1 MSTCQYGMT
10 RCQLLIINR
19 NILNLNKKNT
29 MIDFNA
35 DEEMDEIN
43 SGVGKP
49 IPNNPES
56 STPILDNFSRDLTLL
71 ASKGQLDPVI
81 GRDDEVR
88 RIVQILARRKK
99 NNPVLIGEPG
109 VGKTSVVEMLATMIH
124 QGKCPR
130 KLLNKRI
137 VLLEL
142 TSLVAG
148 TKYRGQFEE
157 RMKAIIDELRENKNV
172 IIFID
177 ELHTVVGTG
186 NSSGNLDAAN
196 IFKPPLAR
204 GEVQCIG
211 ATTLDE
217 YREKI
222 EKDGALERRF
232 QKVTIDPPTLNQTI
246 EILENIKHVYEK
258 HHNVNYNEECVE
270 LCVKLADRYI
280 TDRAFPDKAIDI
292 MDEVG
297 ALVQIDVK
305 APKALDLLR
314 SDINT
319 LKNEKIDVVK
329 TQNYELAADLR
340 DKERKLVNKLEDMT
354 LSWEKRQSKNKIDVT
369 VENIMTV
376 VSKIT
381 KIPLSRMNQNEK
393 KNLLNLDKQLKRGVV
408 GQNNAIDTIVKA
420 VRRNSVGI
428 KELAKPIG
436 SFICLGPTGVGKTH
450 LAKKLAD
457 LLFGSEESL
466 IRVDMS
472 EYQEKHSVSRLI
484 GSPPGY
490 VGYNEGG
497 QFTEKVRQN
506 PYSLV
511 LFDEIEKGHRDIFN
525 ILLQILDDGYV
536 TDASGRKVNFKNTLI
551 MMTSNIGVKKSHD
564 FSNALGFATKATQQ
578 NDKERIRTIIS
589 KSLKNTFNPEF
600 LNRLDDIIIFES
612 LGKSDIKKIVKMELS
627 SLTVRLTEKKYNIKF
642 GPSVVD
648 HICEIGYD
656 DKFGARPLK
665 RAIQSEVEDF
675 IASQI
680 LKNLISENSQYTMSY
695 NKKTE
700 KFKIGEKQ

>member
-1 MSTCQYGMT
+1 
-10 RCQLLIINR
+10 
-19 NILNLNKKNT
+19 
-29 MIDFNA
+29 MIDFSA
-35 DEEMDEIN
+35 DSEMEEISGKEEPTQSN
-43 SGVGKP
+43 S
-49 IPNNPES
+49 ES
-56 STPILDNFSRDLTLL
+56 GTPILDNFSRDLT
-71 ASKGQLDPVI
+71 AIAAKGGLDPVI
-81 GRDDEVR
+81 GRDDEVK

-109 VGKTSVVEMLATMIH
+109 AGKTSVVEMLATMIH
-124 QGKCPR
+124 KGECPR
-130 KLLNKRI
+130 KLMNKRI

-142 TSLVAG
+142 SSLVAG

-157 RMKAIIDELRENKNV
+157 RMKAIIDELRENKDV

-177 ELHTVVGTG
+177 EIHTVVGTG

-211 ATTLDE
+211 ATTMDE

-232 QKVTIDPPTLNQTI
+232 QKVTIEPPSVKDTI
-246 EILENIKHVYEK
+246 EILENIKHVYEE
-258 HHNVNYNEECVE
+258 HHNVTYDKYCVE

-280 TDRAFPDKAIDI
+280 SDRAFPDKAIDI

-297 ALVQIDVK
+297 SMVQIDVK
-305 APKALDLLR
+305 TPKSLEKLR
-314 SDINT
+314 NEISI

-329 TQNYELAADLR
+329 SQDYEKAADLR
-340 DKERKLVNKLEDMT
+340 DKERKLTTKLKSLT
-354 LSWEKRQSKNKIDVT
+354 QNWEEKQSLHKVPVT
-369 VENIMTV
+369 EENIMTV

-393 KNLLNLDKQLKRGVV
+393 KNLLNLDKQLKKSVI
-408 GQNNAIDTIVKA
+408 GQDKAINTIVKS

-428 KELAKPIG
+428 KELDKPIG

-450 LAKKLAD
+450 LAKKLAE
-457 LLFGSEESL
+457 LMFGSEESM

-506 PYSLV
+506 PYSLI
-511 LFDEIEKGHRDIFN
+511 LFDEIEKGHREIFN

-536 TDASGRKVNFKNTLI
+536 TDASGRKINFKNTLI
-551 MMTSNIGVKKSHD
+551 MMTSNIGVKNSQD
-564 FSNALGFATKATQQ
+564 FSNSLGFTTKASQQ
-578 NDKERIRTIIS
+578 TDKERVRTIIS

-600 LNRLDDIIIFES
+600 LNRLDDIIIFET
-612 LGKSDIKKIVKMELS
+612 LDKSSIKKIVKIELS
-627 SLTVRLTEKKYNIKF
+627 HLTSRLVEKGYSIKF

-648 HICEIGYD
+648 HICGIGYD
-656 DKFGARPLK
+656 EKFGARPLK
-665 RAIQSEVEDF
+665 RSIQSEVEDF
-675 IASQI
+675 IAAEI
-680 LKNLISENSQYTMSY
+680 LKSGIGENQQYTMSY
-695 NKKTE
+695 NKTTE
-700 KFKIGEKQ
+700 KFKLVEKQ

>member
-1 MSTCQYGMT
+1 
-10 RCQLLIINR
+10 
-19 NILNLNKKNT
+19 

>member
-1 MSTCQYGMT
+1 
-10 RCQLLIINR
+10 
-19 NILNLNKKNT
+19 
-29 MIDFNA
+29 MIDFSA
-35 DEEMDEIN
+35 DSEMEELSGKEEPTQSN
-43 SGVGKP
+43 S
-49 IPNNPES
+49 ES
-56 STPILDNFSRDLTLL
+56 GTPILDNFSRDLT
-71 ASKGQLDPVI
+71 AIAAKGGLDPVI
-81 GRDDEVR
+81 GRDDEVK

-109 VGKTSVVEMLATMIH
+109 AGKTSVVEMLATMIH
-124 QGKCPR
+124 KGECPR
-130 KLLNKRI
+130 KLMNKRI

-142 TSLVAG
+142 SSLVAG

-157 RMKAIIDELRENKNV
+157 RMKAIIDELRENKDV

-177 ELHTVVGTG
+177 EIHTVVGTG

-211 ATTLDE
+211 ATTMDE
-217 YREKI
+217 FREKI

-232 QKVTIDPPTLNQTI
+232 QKVTIDPPSVKDTI
-246 EILENIKHVYEK
+246 EILDNIKHVYEE
-258 HHNVNYNEECVE
+258 HHNVTYDKYCVE

-280 TDRAFPDKAIDI
+280 SDRAFPDKAIDI

-297 ALVQIDVK
+297 SMVQIDVK
-305 APKALDLLR
+305 TPKSLEKLR
-314 SDINT
+314 NEISI

-329 TQNYELAADLR
+329 SQDYEKAADLR
-340 DKERKLVNKLEDMT
+340 DKERKLTTKLKSLT
-354 LSWEKRQSKNKIDVT
+354 QNWEEKQSLHKVPVT
-369 VENIMTV
+369 EENIMTV

-393 KNLLNLDKQLKRGVV
+393 KNLLNLDKQLKKSVI
-408 GQNNAIDTIVKA
+408 GQDKAINTIVKS

-428 KELAKPIG
+428 KELDKPIG

-450 LAKKLAD
+450 LAKKLAE
-457 LLFGSEESL
+457 LMFGSEESM

-506 PYSLV
+506 PYSLI
-511 LFDEIEKGHRDIFN
+511 LFDEIEKGHREIFN

-536 TDASGRKVNFKNTLI
+536 TDASGRKINFKNTLI
-551 MMTSNIGVKKSHD
+551 MMTSNIGVKNSQD
-564 FSNALGFATKATQQ
+564 FSNSLGFTTKASQQ
-578 NDKERIRTIIS
+578 TDKERVRTIIS

-600 LNRLDDIIIFES
+600 LNRLDDIIIFETLDKGS
-612 LGKSDIKKIVKMELS
+612 IKKIVKIELS
-627 SLTVRLTEKKYNIKF
+627 HLTSRLVEKGYSIKF

-648 HICEIGYD
+648 HICGIGYD
-656 DKFGARPLK
+656 EKFGARPLK
-665 RAIQSEVEDF
+665 RSIQSEVEDF
-675 IASQI
+675 IAAEI
-680 LKNLISENSQYTMSY
+680 LKSGIGENQQYTMSY
-695 NKKTE
+695 NKTTE
-700 KFKIGEKQ
+700 KFKLVEKQ

>member
-1 MSTCQYGMT
+1 
-10 RCQLLIINR
+10 
-19 NILNLNKKNT
+19 
-29 MIDFNA
+29 MIDFSA
-35 DEEMDEIN
+35 DSEMEEISGKEEPTQSN
-43 SGVGKP
+43 S
-49 IPNNPES
+49 ES
-56 STPILDNFSRDLTLL
+56 GTPILDNFSRDLTAL
-71 ASKGQLDPVI
+71 AAKNRLDPVI
-81 GRDDEVR
+81 GRDDEVK

-109 VGKTSVVEMLATMIH
+109 AGKTSVVEMLATMIH
-124 QGKCPR
+124 KGECPR

-142 TSLVAG
+142 SSLVAG

-157 RMKAIIDELRENKNV
+157 RMKAIIDELRENKDV

-177 ELHTVVGTG
+177 EIHTVVGTG

-211 ATTLDE
+211 ATTMDE

-232 QKVTIDPPTLNQTI
+232 QKVTIEPPSLNETI
-246 EILENIKHVYEK
+246 EILENIKHVYEN
-258 HHNVNYNEECVE
+258 HHNVTYNEDCVE

-280 TDRAFPDKAIDI
+280 SDRAFPDKAIDI

-297 ALVQIDVK
+297 SMVQIDVK
-305 APKALDLLR
+305 TPKALEKLR
-314 SDINT
+314 TEIST
-319 LKNEKIDVVK
+319 LKKEKIDVVK
-329 TQNYELAADLR
+329 SQDYEKAADLR
-340 DKERKLVNKLEDMT
+340 DKERKLTTKLKT
-354 LSWEKRQSKNKIDVT
+354 LTQNWEEKQSLHKIPVT
-369 VENIMTV
+369 VENIMSV

-393 KNLLNLDKQLKRGVV
+393 KNLLNLDKHLKKSVV
-408 GQNNAIDTIVKA
+408 GQDKAIDTIVKS

-428 KELAKPIG
+428 KELDKPIG

-450 LAKKLAD
+450 LAKKLAE
-457 LLFGSEESL
+457 LMFGSEESM

-506 PYSLV
+506 PYSLI
-511 LFDEIEKGHRDIFN
+511 LFDEIEKGHREIFN

-536 TDASGRKVNFKNTLI
+536 TDASGRKINFKNTLI
-551 MMTSNIGVKKSHD
+551 MMTSNIGVKNSQD
-564 FSNALGFATKATQQ
+564 FSNGLGFTTKASQQ
-578 NDKERIRTIIS
+578 TDKERVRTIIS

-612 LGKSDIKKIVKMELS
+612 LDRASIKKIVKIELS
-627 SLTVRLTEKKYNIKF
+627 HLTSRLVEKGYTIKF
-642 GPSVVD
+642 GSSIVD
-648 HICEIGYD
+648 HICRIGYD
-656 DKFGARPLK
+656 EKFGARPLK
-665 RAIQSEVEDF
+665 RSIQSEVEDF
-675 IASQI
+675 IAAQI
-680 LKNLISENSQYTMSY
+680 LKNIVSEGQVYTMSY
-695 NKKTE
+695 NKTTE
-700 KFKIGEKQ
+700 KFKLIEKQ

>member
-1 MSTCQYGMT
+1 
-10 RCQLLIINR
+10 
-19 NILNLNKKNT
+19 
-29 MIDFNA
+29 MIDFSA
-35 DEEMDEIN
+35 DSEMEEISGKEEPTQSN
-43 SGVGKP
+43 S
-49 IPNNPES
+49 ES
-56 STPILDNFSRDLTLL
+56 GTPILDNFSRDLT
-71 ASKGQLDPVI
+71 AIAAKGGLDPVI
-81 GRDDEVR
+81 GRDDEVK
-88 RIVQILARRKK
+88 RIVQILSRRKK

-109 VGKTSVVEMLATMIH
+109 AGKTSVVEMLATMIH
-124 QGKCPR
+124 KGECPR
-130 KLLNKRI
+130 SLLNKRI

-142 TSLVAG
+142 SSLVAG

-157 RMKAIIDELRENKNV
+157 RMKAIIDELRENKDV

-177 ELHTVVGTG
+177 EIHTVVGTG

-211 ATTLDE
+211 ATTMDE
-217 YREKI
+217 FREKI

-232 QKVTIDPPTLNQTI
+232 QKVTIDPPSVEDTI
-246 EILENIKHVYEK
+246 EILDNIKHVYEE
-258 HHNVNYNEECVE
+258 HHNVTYDKYCVE

-280 TDRAFPDKAIDI
+280 SDRAFPDKAIDI

-297 ALVQIDVK
+297 SMVQIDVK
-305 APKALDLLR
+305 TPKSLEKLR
-314 SDINT
+314 NEISI

-329 TQNYELAADLR
+329 SQDYEKAADLR
-340 DKERKLVNKLEDMT
+340 DKERKLTTKLKSLT
-354 LSWEKRQSKNKIDVT
+354 QNWEEKQSLHKVPVT
-369 VENIMTV
+369 EENIMTV

-393 KNLLNLDKQLKRGVV
+393 KNLLNLDKQLKKSVI
-408 GQNNAIDTIVKA
+408 GQDKAINTIVKS

-428 KELAKPIG
+428 KELDKPIG

-450 LAKKLAD
+450 LAKKLAE
-457 LLFGSEESL
+457 LMFGSEESM

-506 PYSLV
+506 PYSLI
-511 LFDEIEKGHRDIFN
+511 LFDEIEKGHREIFN

-536 TDASGRKVNFKNTLI
+536 TDASGRKINFKNTLI
-551 MMTSNIGVKKSHD
+551 MMTSNIGVKNSQD
-564 FSNALGFATKATQQ
+564 FSNSLGFTTKASQQ
-578 NDKERIRTIIS
+578 TDKERVRTIIS

-600 LNRLDDIIIFES
+600 LNRLDDIIIFET
-612 LGKSDIKKIVKMELS
+612 LDKSSIKKIVKIELS
-627 SLTVRLTEKKYNIKF
+627 HLTSRLVEKGYSIKF

-648 HICEIGYD
+648 HICGIGYD
-656 DKFGARPLK
+656 EKFGARPLK
-665 RAIQSEVEDF
+665 RSIQSEVEDF
-675 IASQI
+675 IAAEI
-680 LKNLISENSQYTMSY
+680 LKSGISENQQYTMSY
-695 NKKTE
+695 NKTTE
-700 KFKIGEKQ
+700 KFKLVEKQ

>member
-1 MSTCQYGMT
+1 M
-10 RCQLLIINR
+10 
-19 NILNLNKKNT
+19 
-29 MIDFNA
+29 
-35 DEEMDEIN
+35 EELSGKEEPTQTN
-43 SGVGKP
+43 S
-49 IPNNPES
+49 ES
-56 STPILDNFSRDLTLL
+56 GTPILDNFSRDLT
-71 ASKGQLDPVI
+71 AIAAKGGLDPVI
-81 GRDDEVR
+81 GRDEEVK

-109 VGKTSVVEMLATMIH
+109 AGKTSVVEMLATMIH
-124 QGKCPR
+124 KGECPR

-142 TSLVAG
+142 SSLVAG

-157 RMKAIIDELRENKNV
+157 RMKAIIDELRENKDV

-177 ELHTVVGTG
+177 EIHTVVGTG

-211 ATTLDE
+211 ATTMDE
-217 YREKI
+217 FREKI

-232 QKVTIDPPTLNQTI
+232 QKVTIEPPSVNETI
-246 EILENIKHVYEK
+246 EILENIKQVYEN
-258 HHNVNYNEECVE
+258 HHNVTYDKECIE

-280 TDRAFPDKAIDI
+280 SDRAFPDKAIDI

-297 ALVQIDVK
+297 SMVQIDVK
-305 APKALDLLR
+305 TPKALEKLR
-314 SDINT
+314 DEISV
-319 LKNEKIDVVK
+319 LKNEKITVVK
-329 TQNYELAADLR
+329 TQDYEKAADLR
-340 DKERKLVNKLEDMT
+340 DKERKLSTKLKTLTKNWED
-354 LSWEKRQSKNKIDVT
+354 KQSLHKVPVT
-369 VENIMTV
+369 IENIMTV

-381 KIPLSRMNQNEK
+381 KIPLSRMNQNDK
-393 KNLLNLDKQLKRGVV
+393 KNLLNLDKQLKRSVV
-408 GQNNAIDTIVKA
+408 GQDKAINTIVKS

-428 KELAKPIG
+428 KELDKPIG

-450 LAKKLAD
+450 LAKKLAE
-457 LLFGSEESL
+457 LMFGSEESM

-506 PYSLV
+506 PYSLI
-511 LFDEIEKGHRDIFN
+511 LFDEIEKGHREIFN

-536 TDASGRKVNFKNTLI
+536 TDASGRKINFKNTLI
-551 MMTSNIGVKKSHD
+551 MMTSNIGVKSSQD
-564 FSNALGFATKATQQ
+564 FGTGLGFTTKASQQ
-578 NDKERIRTIIS
+578 TDKERVRAIIS

-600 LNRLDDIIIFES
+600 LNRLDDIIIFETLDKDS
-612 LGKSDIKKIVKMELS
+612 IKKIVKIELS
-627 SLTVRLTEKKYNIKF
+627 HLTSRLVEKGYTIKF
-642 GPSVVD
+642 GPSIID
-648 HICEIGYD
+648 HICTIGYD
-656 DKFGARPLK
+656 EKFGARPLK

-675 IASQI
+675 IAAQI
-680 LKNLISENSQYTMSY
+680 LKNEITEGKHYTMGY
-695 NKKTE
+695 NKTTE
-700 KFKIGEKQ
+700 KFKLVEKQ

>member
-1 MSTCQYGMT
+1 
-10 RCQLLIINR
+10 
-19 NILNLNKKNT
+19 
-29 MIDFNA
+29 MIDFSS
-35 DEEMDEIN
+35 DSEMDEM
-43 SGVGKP
+43 SGEAQKP
-49 IPNNPES
+49 SVNNPES
-56 STPILDNFSRDLTLL
+56 GTPILDNFSRDLTFL
-71 ASKGQLDPVI
+71 ASQGQLDPVI

-99 NNPVLIGEPG
+99 NNPVLIGEAG

-157 RMKAIIDELRENKNV
+157 RMKAIIDELRENKDV

-177 ELHTVVGTG
+177 EIHTVVGTG

-232 QKVTIDPPTLNQTI
+232 QKVTIDPPTLSQTI
-246 EILENIKHVYEK
+246 EILENIKHVYED
-258 HHNVNYNEECVE
+258 HHNVSYNKECVE
-270 LCVKLADRYI
+270 LCAKLADRYI
-280 TDRAFPDKAIDI
+280 SNRAFPDKAIDI

-297 ALVQIDVK
+297 SMVQIDIK
-305 APKALDLLR
+305 TPKALELLR
-314 SDINT
+314 VDINN
-319 LKNEKIDVVK
+319 LKVAKIEVVK
-329 TQNYELAADLR
+329 SQLYEKAADLR
-340 DKERKLVNKLEDMT
+340 DKERKLLNKLDEMT
-354 LSWEKRQSKNKIDVT
+354 LKWEKQQAQNKIAVT
-369 VENIMTV
+369 VENVMSV
-376 VSKIT
+376 VSNIT
-381 KIPLSRMNQNEK
+381 KIPLSRMDQNEK
-393 KNLLNLDKQLKRGVV
+393 KNLLNLDKQLKRSIV
-408 GQNNAIDTIVKA
+408 GQDNAINTTVKA
-420 VRRNSVGI
+420 VRSNSVGI
-428 KELAKPIG
+428 KEVSKPIG

-450 LAKKLAD
+450 LAKKLAE
-457 LLFGSEESL
+457 LMFGSEESM

-490 VGYNEGG
+490 VGYSEGG

-506 PYSLV
+506 PYSLI

-536 TDASGRKVNFKNTLI
+536 TDSSGRKINFTNTLI
-551 MMTSNIGVKKSHD
+551 MMTSNIGVKDSHD
-564 FSNALGFATKATQQ
+564 FGNSLGFATKATEQT
-578 NDKERIRTIIS
+578 DKERVRTIIS

-612 LGKSDIKKIVKMELS
+612 LTKSDIKKIVKIELS
-627 SLTVRLTEKKYNIKF
+627 SLTIRLTEKKYSVKF
-642 GPSVVD
+642 GPSVID
-648 HICEIGYD
+648 HICDIGYD
-656 DKFGARPLK
+656 EKYGARPLK

-680 LKNLISENSQYTMSY
+680 LKNVISENLHYTMSY
-695 NKKTE
+695 NKSTE
-700 KFKIGEKQ
+700 KFKLSEKQ

>member
-1 MSTCQYGMT
+1 
-10 RCQLLIINR
+10 
-19 NILNLNKKNT
+19 
-29 MIDFNA
+29 MIDFSA
-35 DEEMDEIN
+35 DSEMEEISGKEEPTQSN
-43 SGVGKP
+43 S
-49 IPNNPES
+49 ES
-56 STPILDNFSRDLTLL
+56 GTPILDNFSRDLT
-71 ASKGQLDPVI
+71 AIAAKGGLDPVI
-81 GRDDEVR
+81 GRDDEVK

-109 VGKTSVVEMLATMIH
+109 AGKTSVVEMLATMIH
-124 QGKCPR
+124 KGECPR

-142 TSLVAG
+142 SSLVAG

-157 RMKAIIDELRENKNV
+157 RMKAIIDELRENKDV

-177 ELHTVVGTG
+177 EIHTVVGTG

-211 ATTLDE
+211 ATTMDE

-232 QKVTIDPPTLNQTI
+232 QKVTIEPPSVKDTI
-246 EILENIKHVYEK
+246 EILENIKHVYEE
-258 HHNVNYNEECVE
+258 HHNVTYDKYCVE

-280 TDRAFPDKAIDI
+280 SDRAFPDKAIDI

-297 ALVQIDVK
+297 SMVQIDVK
-305 APKALDLLR
+305 TPKSLEKLR
-314 SDINT
+314 NEISV

-329 TQNYELAADLR
+329 SQDYEKAADLR
-340 DKERKLVNKLEDMT
+340 DKERKLTTKLKSLT
-354 LSWEKRQSKNKIDVT
+354 QNWEEKQSLHKVPVT
-369 VENIMTV
+369 EENIMTV

-393 KNLLNLDKQLKRGVV
+393 KNLLNLDKHLKKSVI
-408 GQNNAIDTIVKA
+408 GQDKAINTIVKS

-428 KELAKPIG
+428 KELDKPIG

-450 LAKKLAD
+450 LAKKLAE
-457 LLFGSEESL
+457 LMFGSEESM

-506 PYSLV
+506 PYSLI
-511 LFDEIEKGHRDIFN
+511 LFDEIEKGHREIFN

-536 TDASGRKVNFKNTLI
+536 TDASGRKINFKNTLI
-551 MMTSNIGVKKSHD
+551 MMTSNIGVKNSQD
-564 FSNALGFATKATQQ
+564 FSNSLGFTTKASQQ
-578 NDKERIRTIIS
+578 TDKERVRTIIS

-600 LNRLDDIIIFES
+600 LNRLDDIIIFET
-612 LGKSDIKKIVKMELS
+612 LDKSSIKKIVKIELS
-627 SLTVRLTEKKYNIKF
+627 HLTSRLVEKGYTIKF
-642 GPSVVD
+642 GPSVID
-648 HICEIGYD
+648 HICGIGYD
-656 DKFGARPLK
+656 EKFGARPLK
-665 RAIQSEVEDF
+665 RSIQSEVEDF
-675 IASQI
+675 IAAEI
-680 LKNLISENSQYTMSY
+680 LKSGIGENQQYTMSY
-695 NKKTE
+695 NKTTE
-700 KFKIGEKQ
+700 KFKLVEKQ